1 MNLET
6 RSSGFGPHYWR
17 HFQLL
22 ASLTILLLALSPA
35 RGAATGTLTGTVSN
49 RATGNHLEGASVE
62 LPQLRLST
70 LTDNTGRYVLGGV
83 PAGAHDVVVSYLG
96 LDPIRTQVVVEAS
109 ERTTRNFDLTS
120 DIYQMQ
126 EFHVTGEREGS
137 ALAITMQRQAPNV
150 KNVVAMDAFGNLPNM
165 SASEIAILLP
175 GVAGELSSA
184 GLIDGFTVR
193 GMQSGRNT
201 ITIDGTLFSSQGG
214 MTRTTRI
221 NNLTGA
227 MFEQLELT
235 KGHTPDKGAD
245 SLGGTI
251 NLKSRSPLSI
261 KEKRRINYS
270 AAVRAALPFTE
281 QIPLRESHRYHPLFN
296 LGYQEVFSVGG
307 GERNL
312 GVAVNL
318 FYSENVGASFR
329 STREYQ
335 NTEGSPAFVYDYQ
348 TQDDYNNRKQSSMNV
363 KFDYRLSA
371 STKLSLN
378 LIGNNGNE
386 FNKFRLNTRAYTN
399 QNVGTTGSAGI
410 LPGYTDR
417 ITQVRA
423 TPNSIIDQNTQGPNN
438 FMLRLRHA
446 EIGAEHEFGRFAID
460 YNAGYSQT
468 HINSGNGKSGN
479 LTMRLAGVGWILDR
493 TSDDLHPRFTQ
504 TDGPDVTNPDN
515 YRPISNG
522 LTNTNNHNDHEIG
535 ELRGNVRYTL
545 ATPVPVTVKIGAQRR
560 DQQADDRNRSQR
572 WSYVGTSPLPSS
584 SLVMY
589 DEVKTGRKMPQWETS
604 MFVHDR
610 VPDSPAL
617 WSEDNYYR
625 EQLKYTGT
633 RGVQEV
639 VTAGYVMAQGRLGTN
654 GVLGRTSYLAGVR
667 REKTE
672 TDSYG
677 WVRARVASSSAEQR
691 ADPVG
696 AAARD
701 YANTGRELH
710 GSYQQSFPSVH
721 LTHDVTPKI
730 KARLSWSNS
739 FGRPSMSNLLP
750 NESVSETNRTLTV
763 NNPSL
768 RPMLAENWDAT
779 LDYYFEPVGNISV
792 GWFHKKLKDFI
803 VSGIDGGTVRTA
815 PDNGYDGEYGGFTLL
830 TSANAGT
837 AYVQGWE
844 VTYQQQ
850 FTFLPGLL
858 KGLSFAANYTDLTT
872 HGNFGDTVPRSTG
885 QVAGF
890 IPRTANASLSWRHRS
905 FSSRILVNHTGRYL
919 TNYSATSAAL
929 NLYRDNRTITSIGF
943 GYQFRP
949 TYGLNL
955 DINNVFNE
963 PQRLYRYIP
972 DRMQSVYIPG
982 TTVTLSLSGQF

>member
-1 MNLET
+1 MHLVSAAEE
-6 RSSGFGPHYWR
+6 G
-17 HFQLL
+17 
-22 ASLTILLLALSPA
+22 TI
-35 RGAATGTLTGTVSN
+35 TGSVGN
-49 RATGNHLEGASVE
+49 AATGNHLEGAKVE
-62 LPQLRLST
+62 LPQFGLSA
-70 LTDNTGRYVLGGV
+70 LTDNTGRFLLTGV
-83 PAGAHDVVVSYLG
+83 PAGVHEVLASYIG
-96 LDPIRTQVVVEAS
+96 LDPMRSQVTVRPG
-109 ERTTRNFDLTS
+109 ERAVRNFDLTTG
-120 DIYQMQ
+120 IYQLQ
-126 EFHVTGEREGS
+126 QFNVTGEREGS
-137 ALAITMQRQAPNV
+137 ALAITMQREAPNV
-150 KNVVAMDAFGNLPNM
+150 KNVVSMDAFGNVPNM
-165 SASEIAILLP
+165 SASEIAIMLP

-184 GLIDGFTVR
+184 GLIDGFTIR
-193 GMQSGRNT
+193 GMRSGSNT
-201 ITIDGTLFSSQGG
+201 ITVDGTLFSSQGG

-270 AAVRAALPFTE
+270 AALRAALPFTE
-281 QIPLRESHRYHPLFN
+281 HIPLRESHRYHPVFN

-329 STREYQ
+329 SSRDYQ
-335 NTEGSPAFVYDYQ
+335 NTTESPAFVWDYS
-348 TQDDYNNRKQSSMNV
+348 TQDDYNNRKQSSVNV
-363 KFDYRLSA
+363 KFDYRLSP

-386 FNKFRLNTRAYTN
+386 FNKFRLTTRAYTN
-399 QNVGTTGSAGI
+399 QVVGTTGTAGI

-417 ITQVRA
+417 VTQVRA
-423 TPNSIIDQNTQGPNN
+423 VPASTIDQTTQGPNN
-438 FMLRLRHA
+438 FYLRLRHA
-446 EIGAEHEFGRFAID
+446 EIGAEHDFGRLSID

-468 HINSGNGKSGN
+468 HINSGNGRSGN
-479 LTMRLAGVGWILDR
+479 LLMRLTGVGWILDR
-493 TSDDLHPRFTQ
+493 TQSDLYPRFTQ
-504 TDGPDVTNPDN
+504 TEGPDFTDPAN
-515 YRPISNG
+515 YRPAPNG
-522 LTNTNNHNDHEIG
+522 LTNADNHNDHEIG
-535 ELRGNVRYTL
+535 ELRGNARYTMPARL
-545 ATPVPVTVKIGAQRR
+545 PLTLKAGFQYR
-560 DQQADDRNRSQR
+560 DQRADDRNRSRR
-572 WSYVGTSPLPSS
+572 WSYVGTAPLPPSG
-584 SLVMY
+584 LLMF
-589 DEVKTGRKMPQWETS
+589 DEVKTGRSMPQWVSS

-610 VPDSPAL
+610 EPDSPAL
-617 WSEDNYYR
+617 WSEDHYFR
-625 EQLKYTGT
+625 EQTVYTGT

-639 VTAGYVMAQGRLGTN
+639 VTAGYAMAQGRLGAS
-654 GVLGRTSYLAGVR
+654 GILGRTSYLAGVR

-677 WVRARVASSSAEQR
+677 WVRTRVPSSSAQQR

-696 AAARD
+696 TAARD
-701 YANTGRELH
+701 YANTRRELH
-710 GSYQQSFPSVH
+710 GGYTKSFPSIH
-721 LTHDVTPKI
+721 LTHDVTRQF
-730 KARLSWSNS
+730 KARLSWSTS

-750 NESVSETNRTLTV
+750 NESANETAGTLTV

-768 RPMLAENWDAT
+768 LPTLATNWDAT
-779 LDYYFEPVGNISV
+779 LDYYFEPVGNLSV
-792 GWFHKKLKDFI
+792 GWFHKTLKDFI
-803 VSGIDGGTVRTA
+803 VSGIDSGTISTSA
-815 PDNGYDGEYGGFTLL
+815 NNGFDGEYGGFTLL

-858 KGLSFAANYTDLTT
+858 KGLSFAANYTQLDT
-872 HGNFGDTVPRSTG
+872 HGDFGGTVPRSSG

-890 IPRTANASLSWRHRS
+890 IPRTANFSLAWRHRA

-919 TNYSATSAAL
+919 TTYSATSAAA
-929 NLYRDNRTITSIGF
+929 NVYRDNRTITNVGV
-943 GYQFRP
+943 GYQVRP
-949 TYGLNL
+949 AVSFNVDVNNL
-955 DINNVFNE
+955 FNE

-972 DRMQSVYIPG
+972 DRMRDIYIPG
-982 TTVTLSLSGQF
+982 TTVTFSISGQF